1 MTMIRRDAGEHES
14 QPPMAARPPS
24 HYGEDLGPDGDH
36 ADEQGNRSQRS
47 SFLHNSAKHRVLH
60 EQRENIVQY
69 LFFCQAPSKNSR
81 KITRVTLPKEPQNRK
96 KAGAADTGQG
106 PSENEPEPWRPKD
119 HPMTIASVQIIRK
132 IVLGIAVLIGTLMF
146 AFTNSS
152 LEAGNST
159 HEMIE
164 WFGIVA
170 IVTCI
175 LGRTWASLYIG
186 GRKIEQFVTNGP
198 YSVMRNPLYFFSIL
212 GAAGAGAQ
220 LGSVIAGAVF
230 GPAQRSRIT

>member
-1 MTMIRRDAGEHES
+1 
-14 QPPMAARPPS
+14 
-24 HYGEDLGPDGDH
+24 
-36 ADEQGNRSQRS
+36 
-47 SFLHNSAKHRVLH
+47 
-60 EQRENIVQY
+60 
-69 LFFCQAPSKNSR
+69 
-81 KITRVTLPKEPQNRK
+81 
-96 KAGAADTGQG
+96 
-106 PSENEPEPWRPKD
+106 
-119 HPMTIASVQIIRK
+119 MTIASVQIIRK

-230 GPAQRSRIT
+230 GLLASVVFYVVVLQEERLLLGRYGATFKDYMNTVPRFLPNPRLWHDEPTLVIIPPKVLRTFADALFFLLSVPLAEAFEQLQNIGVLPVLLRLR

>member
-1 MTMIRRDAGEHES
+1 
-14 QPPMAARPPS
+14 
-24 HYGEDLGPDGDH
+24 
-36 ADEQGNRSQRS
+36 
-47 SFLHNSAKHRVLH
+47 
-60 EQRENIVQY
+60 
-69 LFFCQAPSKNSR
+69 
-81 KITRVTLPKEPQNRK
+81 
-96 KAGAADTGQG
+96 
-106 PSENEPEPWRPKD
+106 
-119 HPMTIASVQIIRK
+119 MTIASVQIIRK

-230 GPAQRSRIT
+230 GLLAWVVFYVVVLQEERLLLGRYGATFKDYMNTVPRFLPNPRLWHDEPTLVIIPPKVLRTFADALFFLLSVPLAEAFEQLQNIGVLPVLLRLR